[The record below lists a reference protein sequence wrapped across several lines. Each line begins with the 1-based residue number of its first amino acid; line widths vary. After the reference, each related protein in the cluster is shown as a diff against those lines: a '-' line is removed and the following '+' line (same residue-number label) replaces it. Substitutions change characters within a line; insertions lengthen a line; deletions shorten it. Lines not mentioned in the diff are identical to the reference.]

1 MYVKTCT
8 KKCTVV
14 CSTITAR
21 KKKKTGKTEGML
33 NKIHPF
39 NKMVNHNPKGVFV
52 VTIINRYITQLI

>member
-1 MYVKTCT
+1 MQYYN
-8 KKCTVV
+8 
-14 CSTITAR
+14 SQ

-52 VTIINRYITQLI
+52 VAIINRYITQLI